1 MYNFNNN
8 KDIFEKDI
16 VDKIFIG
23 FYHLINN
30 ILISI
35 NGKES
40 S

>member
-8 KDIFEKDI
+8 KNERDILDNL
-16 VDKIFIG
+16 FIG
-23 FYHLINN
+23 FYNLINN

-40 S
+40 P

>member
-1 MYNFNNN
+1 MYNFNN

>member
-1 MYNFNNN
+1 MYNFGNNN
-8 KDIFEKDI
+8 NEKDI
-16 VDKIFIG
+16 LDKLFIG